1 MLDIKLRH
9 EKLGDHIHTTVFA
22 RWTDS
27 IGSDTTYQNLGKLVM
42 DIGQYQLIW
51 AALQI
56 GQKKMQGHL
65 NIQPDEGWSPHTE
78 HDEMIR
84 EKGN

>member
-22 RWTDS
+22 MWTD
-27 IGSDTTYQNLGKLVM
+27 DKTETTYQKLGNLVTS
-42 DIGQYQLIW
+42 IGEYQLLW
-51 AALQI
+51 TALLI

-65 NIQPDEGWSPHTE
+65 TVQHEGWSPKDDRVAT
-78 HDEMIR
+78 
-84 EKGN
+84 